1 MDKIALYIHWPFC
14 KSKCPYCDFNS
25 HTRDSIDNQE
35 WQNSY
40 LHQLQSHHE
49 ILQNKQITSIFFGG
63 GTPSL
68 MPPSMVSAIIDQI
81 AKSSQLSK
89 NCEITLETNPTSF
102 EAEKFSAFKNAG
114 INRVSI
120 GVQSLYDEQ
129 LEFLGREHDST
140 QAIYAIETASKIFDN
155 FSFDL
160 IYARPKQ
167 TLKNWE
173 EELLKALSYQP
184 KHLSLYQLTIEK
196 GTKFYTS
203 YQQGEFTLP
212 DETLASELYLLTNQL
227 TSNAGY
233 QAYEISN
240 YAQHGY
246 QSVHNLNYWKY
257 NEYLGIGPG
266 AHSRVI
272 RNGKYTAITMQYNP
286 EKWLKHPIQQSLTLS
301 PKEAAN
307 EYLIMGLRIAQGIDL
322 DKLRQILQ
330 DELDRLL
337 NLQTIRKLATQ
348 GFLIYN
354 NSSLRITDQGKLVL
368 NYIIN
373 QITL

>member
-25 HTRDSIDNQE
+25 HTRDSIDHQE
-35 WQNSY
+35 WKNSY
-40 LHQLQSHHE
+40 LSQLDSYRE

-68 MPPSMVSAIIDQI
+68 MPPSTVAAIIEQI
-81 AKSSQLSK
+81 THSNKLSE

-102 EAEKFSAFKNAG
+102 EAEKFSEFKNAG

-120 GVQSLYDEQ
+120 GVQSLYDDQ
-129 LEFLGREHDST
+129 LKFLGREHDST

-212 DETLASELYLLTNQL
+212 NETLASELYLLTNQL
-227 TSNAGY
+227 TSKAGY

-240 YAQHGY
+240 YAQNGY
-246 QSVHNLNYWKY
+246 QSIHNLNYWQY

-266 AHSRVI
+266 AHSRIIV
-272 RNGKYTAITMQYNP
+272 NGKYTAITMQYNP

-322 DKLRQILQ
+322 GKLSQILQ
-330 DELDRLL
+330 DNIDQLL
-337 NLQTIRKLATQ
+337 NLQAIRKLATQ
-348 GFLIYN
+348 GFLTYN
-354 NSSLRITDQGKLVL
+354 NSSLKITDRGKLVL
-368 NYIIN
+368 NHIIN